1 MCNEWRRVW
10 LRKWNLIF
18 FLFDLIYF
26 FGVSYEMCLLCEAT
40 KKRQRFE
47 KHKKGIELYWKATL
61 YRFICAWKKRWW
73 REQILYWIILVRTPE
88 FHFRW
93 IHDTCSKVNR
103 KRKEMWF
110 SLKTRSFFDRLIFPF
125 MKSFDG
131 ITNVTT
137 CDKKIWDKVTCHVVV
152 FVDGNKLKRKN
163 SLPSLTFLI
172 PLTWLWFKSQK

>member
-1 MCNEWRRVW
+1 MKCVCHVKPQKKKTKIWETQEGDWII
-10 LRKWNLIF
+10 LKGDIISF
-18 FLFDLIYF
+18 Y
-26 FGVSYEMCLLCEAT
+26 LCM
-40 KKRQRFE
+40 
-47 KHKKGIELYWKATL
+47 
-61 YRFICAWKKRWW
+61 KKRWW
-73 REQILYWIILVRTPE
+73 REQILYRIILVRTPE

-93 IHDTCSKVNR
+93 LHDTCSKVNR

-110 SLKTRSFFDRLIFPF
+110 SLKTRSFLDRLIFPF